1 MSTTIIPSGQAATG
15 AQDTAFLRTQVE
27 HAQTMQTVYF
37 VLAALAFIVAL
48 VQTFR
53 LRRALLATTSDPWTA
68 WSGPYWR

>member
-1 MSTTIIPSGQAATG
+1 
-15 AQDTAFLRTQVE
+15 
-27 HAQTMQTVYF
+27 MQTVYF